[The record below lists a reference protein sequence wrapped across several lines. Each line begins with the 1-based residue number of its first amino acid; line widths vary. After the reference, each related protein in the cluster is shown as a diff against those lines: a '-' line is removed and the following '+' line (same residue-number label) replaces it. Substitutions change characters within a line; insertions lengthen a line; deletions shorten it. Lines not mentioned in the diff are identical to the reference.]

1 VTAIVSK
8 PVDPNADVIHSS
20 PRPPAAVPPSLLEQ
34 RCHGNLDA
42 ITDSDRRALRPIASS
57 AHEVAASTS
66 ALLAEL
72 IDIPGVRIFH
82 GVRTEGADL
91 PPIPHAL
98 SAGRRLVL
106 IESVAWPPG
115 RYETRAEGRIYCDG
129 IYIGQSV
136 RQFTEA
142 AELWKK
148 ILPERH
154 RVTAMIV
161 VHCCGGAIRLPASPA
176 DDLAWTRAEDA
187 ADAIRRYLPSSV
199 EGTSRPLLAALI
211 SATADAAGVDRDVW
225 RGNGAE

>member
-1 VTAIVSK
+1 VTVKIVSK
-8 PVDPNADVIHSS
+8 PADPNADVIHSS

-57 AHEVAASTS
+57 AHEVAASTG

-91 PPIPHAL
+91 PPIPHAI

-115 RYETRAEGRIYCDG
+115 NYETRANDRIYCDG

-136 RQFTEA
+136 SQFIET

-148 ILPERH
+148 ILPDRH
-154 RVTAMIV
+154 QVTAMIV
-161 VHCCGGAIRLPASPA
+161 VHCCGGDIRLPAASAEP
-176 DDLAWTRAEDA
+176 LAWARAEDA
-187 ADAIRRYLPSSV
+187 AAAIRRHLPSSV

-211 SATADAAGVDRDVW
+211 SATADAAGADHDVAS
-225 RGNGAE
+225 G